1 MNNNPLLEDLRLF
14 CTVVRKRSFVAAA
27 LELGVSR
34 AQVSKRIALL
44 EVALEVRL
52 LHRTTRNVGITED
65 GDIVHQWAQRIL
77 EDVDQMREAVSV
89 ARLSPRGRLRIC
101 TSSGFGR
108 NRVALALSLLARRH
122 PLLEIQFELVDRRV
136 DLIAEG
142 FDLDIRVGDVHE
154 PDLIAKRIASNAR
167 LLCAAPSYLAQHG
180 TPQALG
186 DLTRHQCIAMRERDQ
201 DGAGWKL
208 TGPRGIETVRVQGA
222 LSCNSGEV
230 AHGWA
235 IDGHGIILRSIWD
248 VGPSLKNGTLV
259 RVLPQYEQPADV
271 WAVYSSRLS
280 NSAKVR
286 VCVEFL
292 AGWLNQEN

>member
-1 MNNNPLLEDLRLF
+1 MNNKPLLEDLHLF

-27 LELGVSR
+27 LELGVSK

-44 EVALEVRL
+44 EMALDVRL
-52 LHRTTRNVGITED
+52 LHRTTRSVGLTED
-65 GDIVHQWAQRIL
+65 GNIVHQWAQRIL
-77 EDVDQMREAVSV
+77 EDVDQMTEAVSA

-108 NRVALALSLLARRH
+108 NQVAPALSLLARRH
-122 PLLEIQFELVDRRV
+122 PLLEIQFDLVDRRV
-136 DLIAEG
+136 DLVAEG
-142 FDLDIRVGDVHE
+142 FDLDIRLGDVHE
-154 PDLIAKRIASNAR
+154 PDLIAKRIATNAR
-167 LLCAAPSYLAQHG
+167 VLCAAPNYLAQHG
-180 TPQALG
+180 TPLRLD

-208 TGPRGIETVRVQGA
+208 TGPDGSATVRVQGA

-248 VGPSLKNGTLV
+248 VGPSLKNGALV
-259 RVLPQYEQPADV
+259 RVLPQYEQRADV

-292 AGWLNQEN
+292 AEWLNRKV